1 MTETGG
7 TTETTETTVT
17 PPATV
22 AMLNQKGGVG
32 KTTLTIHVA
41 GALADRDLDVL
52 VVDLAPEGA
61 LTSILD
67 YDEAYSDLDREVSLH
82 ELLLDPDRANSVDDI
97 ILAGE
102 EFDLFPANER
112 MVDRTGGEL
121 SGEPRARERL
131 KMVLDEL
138 ATGYDVVLV
147 DNMPSINV
155 LTDNALV
162 ASDGVLIPAY
172 AEALSVQGLDRL
184 QKQINSVR
192 DYFGAVRI
200 LGIIANR
207 VEHNNQADAMLN
219 QLHSEFEA
227 GLDIPVFDVYK
238 RVDLQ
243 RAIAAQE
250 SSIFAAED
258 LDSDMTEVLAEI
270 AALIDDSLVGWDN
283 E

>member
-1 MTETGG
+1 MPQTTETG
-7 TTETTETTVT
+7 ETIETS
-17 PPATV
+17 PAIV

-41 GALADRDLDVL
+41 GALADRGLDVL

-61 LTSILD
+61 LTSILG

-82 ELLLDPDRANSVDDI
+82 EVLLDPSRAADVED
-97 ILAGE
+97 LVLEGE
-102 EFDLFPANER
+102 EFDLLPSNER

-121 SGEPRARERL
+121 NGEPRARERL
-131 KMVLDEL
+131 KMTLDEL
-138 ATGYDVVLV
+138 GAVYDVVLV

-184 QKQINSVR
+184 QKQIDSVR
-192 DYFGAVRI
+192 EYFGAVRI
-200 LGIIANR
+200 LGIVANR
-207 VEHNNQADAMLN
+207 VEHNKQADAMLE
-219 QLHSEFEA
+219 QLHAEFED
-227 GLDIPVFDVYK
+227 GLGIPVFDVYK

-250 SSIFAAED
+250 RSIFAAEE
-258 LDSDMTEVLAEI
+258 LDSDMAEVIAEI
-270 AALIDDSLVGWDN
+270 AALVDDELVGQAND
-283 E
+283 

>member
-1 MTETGG
+1 MTETGE
-7 TTETTETTVT
+7 TIETT
-17 PPATV
+17 PAIV

-41 GALADRDLDVL
+41 GGLADRGLDVL

-61 LTSILD
+61 LTSILG

-82 ELLLDPDRANSVDDI
+82 ELLLDPSRATDVDDFV
-97 ILAGE
+97 LEGK
-102 EFDLFPANER
+102 EFDLLPANER

-121 SGEPRARERL
+121 NGEPRARERL

-138 ATGYDVVLV
+138 GAGYDVVLV

-155 LTDNALV
+155 LTDNTLV

-184 QKQINSVR
+184 QKQIDSVR
-192 DYFGAVRI
+192 EYFGAVRI
-200 LGIIANR
+200 LGIVANR
-207 VEHNNQADAMLN
+207 VEHNKQADSMLK
-219 QLHSEFEA
+219 QLHAEFED
-227 GLDIPVFDVYK
+227 GLGIPVFDVYK

-243 RAIAAQE
+243 RTIAAQE
-250 SSIFAAED
+250 RSIFAAEEIE
-258 LDSDMTEVLAEI
+258 SDMAEVIGEVA
-270 AALIDDSLVGWDN
+270 SLVDN
-283 E
+283 ELVEADQ

>member
-1 MTETGG
+1 MTGTSETI
-7 TTETTETTVT
+7 ETS
-17 PPATV
+17 PAIV

-41 GALADRDLDVL
+41 GALADRGLNVL

-61 LTSILD
+61 LTSILG
-67 YDEAYSDLDREVSLH
+67 YDTAYSDLDREVSLH
-82 ELLLDPDRANSVDDI
+82 ELLLDPSRAAEVGDL

-102 EFDLFPANER
+102 EFDLLPANER

-121 SGEPRARERL
+121 NGEPRARERL

-138 ATGYDVVLV
+138 AGGYDVVLV

-162 ASDGVLIPAY
+162 ASDGVIIPAY

-184 QKQINSVR
+184 QKQIDSVR
-192 DYFGAVRI
+192 EYFGTVRI

-207 VEHNNQADAMLN
+207 VEHNKQADAMLD
-219 QLHSEFEA
+219 QLHTEFED
-227 GLDIPVFDVYK
+227 GLGIPVFDVYK

-250 SSIFAAED
+250 RSIFAAEE
-258 LDSDMTEVLAEI
+258 LDSDMADVIAEV
-270 AALIDDSLVGWDN
+270 AALVDTDLVRQTDD
-283 E
+283 

>member
-1 MTETGG
+1 MPQTTETG
-7 TTETTETTVT
+7 ETIETS
-17 PPATV
+17 PAIV

-41 GALADRDLDVL
+41 GALADRELDVL

-61 LTSILD
+61 LTSILG

-82 ELLLDPDRANSVDDI
+82 ELLLDPSRAAGVENLV
-97 ILAGE
+97 LEGE
-102 EFDLFPANER
+102 EFDLLPSNER

-121 SGEPRARERL
+121 NGEPRARERL
-131 KMVLDEL
+131 KMALDEL
-138 ATGYDVVLV
+138 GAGYDVVLV

-184 QKQINSVR
+184 QKQIDSVR
-192 DYFGAVRI
+192 EYFGTVRI
-200 LGIIANR
+200 LGIVANR
-207 VEHNNQADAMLN
+207 VEHNKQADAMLE
-219 QLHSEFEA
+219 QLHAEFED
-227 GLDIPVFDVYK
+227 GLGIPVFDVYK

-250 SSIFAAED
+250 RSIFAAEE
-258 LDSDMTEVLAEI
+258 LDTDMAEVIAEI
-270 AALIDDSLVGWDN
+270 AALVDDELVGQTND
-283 E
+283 

>member
-1 MTETGG
+1 MPQTTETG
-7 TTETTETTVT
+7 ETIKTS
-17 PPATV
+17 PAIV

-41 GALADRDLDVL
+41 GALADRGLDVL

-61 LTSILD
+61 LTSILG

-82 ELLLDPDRANSVDDI
+82 ELLLDPSRAADVED
-97 ILAGE
+97 LVLEGK
-102 EFDLFPANER
+102 EFDLLPSNER
-112 MVDRTGGEL
+112 MVDRTGGKL
-121 SGEPRARERL
+121 NGEPRARERL
-131 KMVLDEL
+131 KMVLNEL
-138 ATGYDVVLV
+138 ESDYDIVLV

-184 QKQINSVR
+184 QKQIDSVR
-192 DYFGAVRI
+192 EYFGAVRI
-200 LGIIANR
+200 LGIVANR
-207 VEHNNQADAMLN
+207 VEHNKQADAMLE
-219 QLHSEFEA
+219 QLHAEFED
-227 GLDIPVFDVYK
+227 GLGIPVFDVYK

-250 SSIFAAED
+250 RSIFAAEE
-258 LDSDMTEVLAEI
+258 LDSDMAEVIAEI
-270 AALIDDSLVGWDN
+270 AALVDNELVGQADD
-283 E
+283 

>member
-1 MTETGG
+1 MPQ
-7 TTETTETTVT
+7 TTETSETIETS
-17 PPATV
+17 PAIV

-41 GALADRDLDVL
+41 GALADRELDVL

-61 LTSILD
+61 LTSILG

-82 ELLLDPDRANSVDDI
+82 ELLLDPSRAAGVENLV
-97 ILAGE
+97 LEGE
-102 EFDLFPANER
+102 EFDLLPSNER

-121 SGEPRARERL
+121 NGEPRARERL
-131 KMVLDEL
+131 KMALDEL
-138 ATGYDVVLV
+138 GAGYDVVLV

-184 QKQINSVR
+184 QKQIDSVR
-192 DYFGAVRI
+192 EYFGTVRI
-200 LGIIANR
+200 LGIVANR
-207 VEHNNQADAMLN
+207 VEHNKQADAMLE
-219 QLHSEFEA
+219 QLHAEFED
-227 GLDIPVFDVYK
+227 GLGIPVFDVYK

-250 SSIFAAED
+250 RSIFAAEE
-258 LDSDMTEVLAEI
+258 LDTDMAEVIAEI
-270 AALIDDSLVGWDN
+270 AALVDDELVGQAND
-283 E
+283 

>member
-1 MTETGG
+1 MPQTTETG
-7 TTETTETTVT
+7 ETIETS
-17 PPATV
+17 PAIV

-41 GALADRDLDVL
+41 GALADRGLDVL

-61 LTSILD
+61 LTSILG

-82 ELLLDPDRANSVDDI
+82 ELLLDPSRAADVED
-97 ILAGE
+97 LVLEGE
-102 EFDLFPANER
+102 EFDLLPANER

-121 SGEPRARERL
+121 NGEPRARERL
-131 KMVLDEL
+131 KMTLDEL
-138 ATGYDVVLV
+138 GAGYDVVLV

-184 QKQINSVR
+184 QKQIDSVR
-192 DYFGAVRI
+192 EYFGAVRI
-200 LGIIANR
+200 LGIVANR
-207 VEHNNQADAMLN
+207 VEHNKQADAMLE
-219 QLHSEFEA
+219 QLHAEFED
-227 GLDIPVFDVYK
+227 GLGIPVFDVYK

-250 SSIFAAED
+250 RSIFAAEE
-258 LDSDMTEVLAEI
+258 LDSDMAEVIAEI
-270 AALIDDSLVGWDN
+270 AALIDDELVRQAND
-283 E
+283 